1 MDDRPQAPWGN
12 FPLTEIVILL
22 GIVLMAWGFLTGGLS
37 RGGGSGGTIRFGAGL
52 ALASLAGLE
61 LAVREHVA
69 GFRSH
74 TTLLAGAAAFAVVT
88 VLALGPGPRQL
99 WILTLVAACVFA
111 VVFWALREL
120 FKRRS
125 GGVAFR

>member
-1 MDDRPQAPWGN
+1 MDQRPEAPWGS
-12 FPLTEIVILL
+12 FPLTELVILL

-37 RGGGSGGTIRFGAGL
+37 QDGGSGTLRFGLGL

-61 LAVREHVA
+61 LAVREHLA

-88 VLALGPGPRQL
+88 VLALGPGPRTL
-99 WILTLVAACVFA
+99 WILTLVALCVFA
-111 VVFWALREL
+111 VVFLALRQL